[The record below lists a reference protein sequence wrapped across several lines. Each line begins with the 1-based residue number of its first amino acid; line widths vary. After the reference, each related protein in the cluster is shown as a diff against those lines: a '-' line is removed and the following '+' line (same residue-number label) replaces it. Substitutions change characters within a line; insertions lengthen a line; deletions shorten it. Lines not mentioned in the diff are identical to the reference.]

1 MYIESI
7 YSIKNIFKAFLT
19 IANGIKSKGF
29 PRACGKRFFKIINV
43 MNKMKVLKENI
54 FDS

>member
-7 YSIKNIFKAFLT
+7 YSIKKIFKAVLT
-19 IANGIKSKGF
+19 IAGIKSKGF
-29 PRACGKRFFKIINV
+29 PWACGKTFFKIINV